1 MSEYEEEYEEEEEYQ
16 EPGTTGGRVAAKEAQ
31 LTYKQIQQE
40 AYAVQ
45 QQAGQAG
52 YIDETRQ
59 APEGEHSPDH
69 SPDTPEEIEDLN
81 PGEAPTYTGPKT
93 PDGWETVGEGDYGE
107 GQPELIHKRSEE
119 SE

>member
-59 APEGEHSPDH
+59 APEGELSPDA
-69 SPDTPEEIEDLN
+69 IEDLN
-81 PGEAPTYTGPKT
+81 PGEAPTYTGPET

-119 SE
+119 TQE